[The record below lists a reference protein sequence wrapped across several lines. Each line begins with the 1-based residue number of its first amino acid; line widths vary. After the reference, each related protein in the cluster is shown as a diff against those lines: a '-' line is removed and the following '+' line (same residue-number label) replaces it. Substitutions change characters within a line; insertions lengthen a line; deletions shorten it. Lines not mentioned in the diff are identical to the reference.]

1 MEVITPNT
9 LKQALSKFK
18 ERGDERWVDDGEL
31 ADKAHEIVDEYLED
45 SVGLTQEDIADIL
58 GE

>member
-1 MEVITPNT
+1 MEVITPNS
-9 LKQALSKFK
+9 LKDALSKFK
-18 ERGDERWVDDGEL
+18 SKGDERWVDESEL
-31 ADKAHEIVDEYLED
+31 TEKAQEIVDEYLED

>member
-1 MEVITPNT
+1 MEVITPNS
-9 LKQALSKFK
+9 LKDALSKFK
-18 ERGDERWVDDGEL
+18 DKGDERWVDESEL
-31 ADKAHEIVDEYLED
+31 TEKAQEIVDEYLED

>member
-1 MEVITPNT
+1 MEVITPNS
-9 LKQALSKFK
+9 LKDALSKFK
-18 ERGDERWVDDGEL
+18 DKGDERWVDESEL
-31 ADKAHEIVDEYLED
+31 AEKAQEIVDEYLED

>member
-1 MEVITPNT
+1 MEVITPNS
-9 LKQALSKFK
+9 LKDALSKFK
-18 ERGDERWVDDGEL
+18 SKGDERWVDESEL
-31 ADKAHEIVDEYLED
+31 AEKAQEIVDEYLED